1 MKAYEKLWKN
11 YEKLWKVMT
20 SHDKSWKVMRSHEES
35 QKVMES
41 VKVHEEWQ
49 SPMKC
54 DKNHRHVSISTR
66 SRFSCLIFWIVEP
79 YYLME
84 LYLRSIWAQ
93 IIQCS
98 IFISTQ
104 NIKLELNKYYVNL
117 THTNNLSSYCLLSK
131 TEQMAEN
138 NCQNKNTL

>member
-1 MKAYEKLWKN
+1 MKSYE
-11 YEKLWKVMT
+11 
-20 SHDKSWKVMRSHEES
+20 KSWKVMKSHKES
-35 QKVMES
+35 QKVTKSHKKSWKVSKSMKS
-41 VKVHEEWQ
+41 DKVHEEWQ

-54 DKNHRHVSISTR
+54 DKNHRHISISTR